1 MVKWEVM
8 QRPKDYGGLGFID
21 VRIMNTCLLA
31 KWIDR
36 LERGDNTICGEL
48 LRKKYLGEKSIYQVH
63 RRGGSQFWRGLVEAK
78 QWFEWGRK
86 MKIKSGA
93 QTRFWKDVWI
103 GETALKTQFPRLYQ
117 CCADPEISVEH
128 ALTSTGGQLTFRRT
142 LGPRE
147 MEEWRLLLEQLSN
160 VQLEEGRDELTWCFE
175 KSGQYSTKSLYQF
188 MANGGVSDPLL
199 SSIWKCR
206 VPLKIQI
213 FMWMTFRDSIHS
225 KVQLKKRNW
234 AGQECKLCG
243 REESTDHLL
252 FQCPVACFLW
262 VFIKESVGWPLYPSR
277 CEDLCV
283 FLRDVKGAKLLSLF
297 VQERCG
303 CCGKRGMTMSSTTR
317 L

>member
-1 MVKWEVM
+1 M
-8 QRPKDYGGLGFID
+8 F
-21 VRIMNTCLLA
+21 
-31 KWIDR
+31 
-36 LERGDNTICGEL
+36 
-48 LRKKYLGEKSIYQVH
+48 S
-63 RRGGSQFWRGLVEAK
+63 
-78 QWFEWGRK
+78 
-86 MKIKSGA
+86 
-93 QTRFWKDVWI
+93 WKR
-103 GETALKTQFPRLYQ
+103 A
-117 CCADPEISVEH
+117 
-128 ALTSTGGQLTFRRT
+128 
-142 LGPRE
+142 
-147 MEEWRLLLEQLSN
+147 
-160 VQLEEGRDELTWCFE
+160 RDELTWCFE
-175 KSGQYSTKSLYQF
+175 KSGQYSTKSLYRF

-225 KVQLKKRNW
+225 NVQLKKRNW

-303 CCGKRGMTMSSTTR
+303 CCGKPGMTMSSTTR
-317 L
+317 LCRTLQWWSTRWCRCSGNGARW

>member
-1 MVKWEVM
+1 MVKWEAM
-8 QRPKDYGGLGFID
+8 LRPKDYGGLGFID

-78 QWFEWGRK
+78 QWFEWGKK
-86 MKIKSGA
+86 MKIMSGA
-93 QTRFWKDVWI
+93 RTRFWKDQI
-103 GETALKTQFPRLYQ
+103 GETTIKTQFPRLYQ

-225 KVQLKKRNW
+225 KVQLK
-234 AGQECKLCG
+234 
-243 REESTDHLL
+243 
-252 FQCPVACFLW
+252 
-262 VFIKESVGWPLYPSR
+262 
-277 CEDLCV
+277 
-283 FLRDVKGAKLLSLF
+283 
-297 VQERCG
+297 
-303 CCGKRGMTMSSTTR
+303 
-317 L
+317 